1 MSQLVGLRELVESKY
16 ASIHAFCRA
25 HPELSRTTVYEVVSG
40 RYIGDVEAQ
49 ALKIRAAVQDMPVDT
64 PRPVPHTT
72 PEAVAETLQRIRCGN
87 CRRLDKRGCTE
98 CRTQTIKESFAL
110 YDHLFR

>member
-1 MSQLVGLRELVESKY
+1 MSPLDGLRELVESNY

-25 HPELSRTTVYEVVSG
+25 HPELSRTTVYEVLSG

-49 ALKIRAAVQDMPVDT
+49 SLKIRAAVQGMPIDG

-72 PEAVAETLQRIRCGN
+72 PETVAETLQRIRCGN
-87 CRRLDKRGCTE
+87 CRRLDKRGCAE
-98 CRTQTIKESFAL
+98 CRTQTVKESFAL
-110 YDHLFR
+110 YDQLFR